1 MNSRSLHSTHM
12 CAAQEAQ
19 GLVTHSLA
27 RSRGTGLPL
36 AAHEVGVGV
45 GVGALGPLK
54 HLLVSLTHPLVSLC
68 PPCAWGGVSA
78 HVPWQRRERAARGGG
93 LTAHKGGTH

>member
-1 MNSRSLHSTHM
+1 M

-27 RSRGTGLPL
+27 RSRGMGLPL

-45 GVGALGPLK
+45 GVGALGPLT
-54 HLLVSLTHPLVSLC
+54 HPLVSLTHPLVSLC
-68 PPCAWGGVSA
+68 PPVHGVGCPRMCHGREEREQHEGGDSLRTRGA
-78 HVPWQRRERAARGGG
+78 LTEQGGRR
-93 LTAHKGGTH
+93 